1 MSCLREKRCLI
12 TGAAGGIGA
21 ALSRRLA
28 KAGCRLL
35 LTGRDES
42 KLADLAGELGD
53 KAQGVY
59 PADLADAAQVEDLVT
74 RVGRDG
80 VDILVNNAGVFPVL
94 SLEDSTPD
102 ELDRCL
108 AVNLRAPFVLARA
121 FAGGMKTRR
130 WGRIVNIGSSS
141 AYAGFQNTSIY
152 CTSKHALLGLSRSLH
167 AELKDHGV
175 RSFFVAPGSVQTEMG
190 RLVPGQDFSTF
201 IDPEDLARYVEMA
214 VSFDGNMVAEEAR
227 LGRMEIR

>member
-1 MSCLREKRCLI
+1 MSCLRDKRCLI

-94 SLEDSTPD
+94 CLEDSTPD

-121 FAGGMKTRR
+121 FAGGMKTRPLGPHCQHR
-130 WGRIVNIGSSS
+130 LLVGLRGLPEHQHLLHQQARPAGPEPLAARRVEGSRS
-141 AYAGFQNTSIY
+141 ALLFRGAGLGADRDGAPGAGAGFQ
-152 CTSKHALLGLSRSLH
+152 HLH
-167 AELKDHGV
+167 
-175 RSFFVAPGSVQTEMG
+175 
-190 RLVPGQDFSTF
+190 
-201 IDPEDLARYVEMA
+201 
-214 VSFDGNMVAEEAR
+214 
-227 LGRMEIR
+227 